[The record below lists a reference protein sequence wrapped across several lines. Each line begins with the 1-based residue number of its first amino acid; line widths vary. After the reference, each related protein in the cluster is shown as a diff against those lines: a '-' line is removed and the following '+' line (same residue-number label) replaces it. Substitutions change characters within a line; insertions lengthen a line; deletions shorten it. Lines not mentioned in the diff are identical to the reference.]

1 LRNKP
6 AALFLLL
13 AAALAAPAAA
23 TVDLF
28 PRPNEIFPVL
38 IADPRHIQ
46 LSASYYRLDGRDTS
60 DLALGHAWGL
70 TRWRS
75 GMNQDWLWETD
86 LEAMGTSR
94 FALGGGV
101 NEFETVDFFAAMP
114 VTVRRGDASF
124 KGTLFHES
132 SHLGDDYIRRT
143 GDAGFRYSTEG
154 LRAQAALEPCPFAR
168 AYAGASYLLHTV
180 PAPERW
186 SLQSGLEASTRD
198 LLGWSKNV
206 PLNLFLAEDLQWH
219 ERLRWNMDSHTV
231 AGVKIRFRESP
242 TRAMRVQAGYFI
254 GHSPYGEFF
263 ARRTHYADLSVSF
276 EL

>member
-1 LRNKP
+1 MRNRP
-6 AALFLLL
+6 AALLLL

-28 PRPNEIFPVL
+28 PRPNEIFPLL

-46 LSASYYRLDGRDTS
+46 LSASYYRLEGRNTS
-60 DLALGHAWGL
+60 DIALGHAWGL

-75 GMNQDWLWETD
+75 GMSQDWLWESD
-86 LEAMGTSR
+86 LEGMAYSR
-94 FALGGGV
+94 FRIAGGV
-101 NEFETVDFFAAMP
+101 NDFETVDFLAGLP
-114 VTVRRGDASF
+114 VTVRRGDVSF

-132 SHLGDDYIRRT
+132 AHLGDDYVRRT
-143 GDAGFRYSTEG
+143 GDAGYRYSTEG
-154 LRAQAALEPCPFAR
+154 LRAQAALEPCPR
-168 AYAGASYLLHTV
+168 SRVYAGAEYLLHSV

-186 SLQSGLEASTRD
+186 SAQAGLEATSRD
-198 LLGWSKNV
+198 LGWSRNV
-206 PLNLFLAEDLQWH
+206 PMNLFLAEDLQWH
-219 ERLRWNMDSHTV
+219 ERVRWNPDSHVV

-242 TRAMRVQAGYFI
+242 TRAMRVQAGYFT

-263 ARRTHYADLSVSF
+263 ARRAHYADLSVAF

>member
-1 LRNKP
+1 MRNRRP
-6 AALFLLL
+6 ALFLLL

-23 TVDLF
+23 GVDLF
-28 PRPNEIFPVL
+28 PRPNEVFPLL

-70 TRWRS
+70 TRWRG
-75 GMNQDWLWETD
+75 GMNQDWLWEAD
-86 LEAMGTSR
+86 LEAMAYSR

-101 NEFETVDFFAAMP
+101 NEFETVDFFANLP

-124 KGTLFHES
+124 KGGLFHES

-143 GDAGFRYSTEG
+143 GDAGFRYSAEG

-168 AYAGASYLLHTV
+168 AYAGAAYRIHAV
-180 PAPERW
+180 PSPERW
-186 SLQSGLEASTRD
+186 SLQSGVEAFSRD
-198 LLGWSKNV
+198 LGWSKNV
-206 PLNLFLAEDLQWH
+206 PMTLFLAEDLQWH
-219 ERLRWNMDSHTV
+219 EHVRWNADSHTV

-242 TRAMRVQAGYFI
+242 TRAMRVQAGYFT
-254 GHSPYGEFF
+254 GHSPFGEFF
-263 ARRTHYADLSVSF
+263 ARRTHYADLSVAF